1 MNAKNMN
8 NIKRVKDVFSDIL
21 LRMHGEIPFHKS
33 RYWKALKIK
42 TFDAYILTDRIVL
55 AAQAIRMLISF
66 LPPSPRKI
74 LG

>member
-8 NIKRVKDVFSDIL
+8 NIK
-21 LRMHGEIPFHKS
+21 KS
-33 RYWKALKIK
+33 ERRIFRYTLADAWRDTISQVEVLEVK